1 MVNRVNKNP
10 ATVSTVGS
18 WWCQKK
24 SSHIGHPM
32 TTRRTENLRRPSG
45 EPLLWGPAVS
55 RLLWPPSGTWQRFKL
70 TYFRMGWPWMTY
82 FCNGHTSN
90 TPNMKTFQL
99 GLFPS
104 PVNYCLDDQKES
116 KQKGGWRMVW
126 VPQTQR
132 LTKGTQHEGCI
143 EICIDSPS
151 FIPLSPLGAQEGHSV
166 FLWKSPSSKLWIS
179 GTTCWRW
186 SISRKKKKHF
196 SHHIC

>member
-1 MVNRVNKNP
+1 MMMPKKIP
-10 ATVSTVGS
+10 ATLGT
-18 WWCQKK
+18 
-24 SSHIGHPM
+24 PM

-45 EPLLWGPAVS
+45 EPLLWGPS
-55 RLLWPPSGTWQRFKL
+55 RVKASVAAKRYWQRFKL

-151 FIPLSPLGAQEGHSV
+151 FIPLVTARCARGALRVSV
-166 FLWKSPSSKLWIS
+166 EKPIIQIMDQRHDLLKVINL
-179 GTTCWRW
+179 TE
-186 SISRKKKKHF
+186 KKKHF